1 MIKFYLTLGTILK
14 SLGFLVK
21 CAIAIALASGAAFLI
36 VWSVLRFYHHPI
48 VVDKATG
55 LSYAEA
61 HIKVGACHIA
71 GAGVR
76 NPSSR
81 ILYNLQWKDGNTM
94 MTPDEGKVDK
104 IIEQEVETLMKMSF
118 LFDMD
123 KVCKMWEYKLDKLSS
138 KL

>member
-1 MIKFYLTLGTILK
+1 MIKFYLALGTILK

-21 CAIAIALASGAAFLI
+21 AIIVTALASGAVFLI
-36 VWSVLRFYHHPI
+36 VWGVLRFCYQPI

-61 HIKVGACHIA
+61 HIKVDACHIA
-71 GAGVR
+71 GANVWS
-76 NPSSR
+76 PSSR
-81 ILYNLQWKDGNTM
+81 TLYKLQWKDGNTM
-94 MTPDEGKVDK
+94 MTPDKGKVGK
-104 IIEQEVETLMKMSF
+104 LIEQEVETLMKMSL